1 MLKLPSAKRSI
12 YTMVQSLAMDVEHS
26 FGEPIKP
33 LKYPN
38 FCAKASR
45 MELRIR
51 LENAISKKRQ
61 TNNANTVATKNVLKQ
76 VSQMMLISIRNK
88 YLDIK
93 LVLPRSKLE
102 IVIQRI
108 LLLCRHGSKPR
119 LNIHPKRMPIQK
131 TRENEGCC
139 LPRFE

>member
-51 LENAISKKRQ
+51 LENAISKKRR
-61 TNNANTVATKNVLKQ
+61 TNNANTVVTKNVLKQ
-76 VSQMMLISIRNK
+76 VSFISTFLISIRNK
-88 YLDIK
+88 YLDKIIG
-93 LVLPRSKLE
+93 PA
-102 IVIQRI
+102 
-108 LLLCRHGSKPR
+108 
-119 LNIHPKRMPIQK
+119 
-131 TRENEGCC
+131 T
-139 LPRFE
+139 F

>member
-1 MLKLPSAKRSI
+1 
-12 YTMVQSLAMDVEHS
+12 MVQSPAMDVEHS

-76 VSQMMLISIRNK
+76 VSFLSMFLISIRNK
-88 YLDIK
+88 YLDKI
-93 LVLPRSKLE
+93 PA
-102 IVIQRI
+102 
-108 LLLCRHGSKPR
+108 
-119 LNIHPKRMPIQK
+119 
-131 TRENEGCC
+131 T
-139 LPRFE
+139 F

>member
-1 MLKLPSAKRSI
+1 MLKLLSVKRST
-12 YTMVQSLAMDVEHS
+12 YTMVLSLATDVEHS

-33 LKYPN
+33 LKYQN

-76 VSQMMLISIRNK
+76 VSFI
-88 YLDIK
+88 
-93 LVLPRSKLE
+93 
-102 IVIQRI
+102 
-108 LLLCRHGSKPR
+108 
-119 LNIHPKRMPIQK
+119 
-131 TRENEGCC
+131 
-139 LPRFE
+139 